1 MQEKSDTR
9 IRDASSNQAGQQE
22 QMVVVNPDRIA
33 ALHSAHD
40 FVRKAFV
47 DRAICVPFGSGVS
60 RVRRE
65 RVEQRP
71 QRPVREAR
79 IVGSRDF
86 PREEHRATVEFL
98 LEACGDLPR
107 LRRQDLTWPAEPTRL
122 VLAVERR
129 QARGDPA
136 RIRLNVEP
144 IPNPPQADR
153 QAVRDEKEG
162 HRYRESVIRS
172 GP

>member
-1 MQEKSDTR
+1 MR
-9 IRDASSNQAGQQE
+9 PIRKRS
-22 QMVVVNPDRIA
+22 IA
-33 ALHSAHD
+33 RTSRTSGTAATTSRSRSPHSML
-40 FVRKAFV
+40 
-47 DRAICVPFGSGVS
+47 
-60 RVRRE
+60 
-65 RVEQRP
+65 
-71 QRPVREAR
+71 AR
-79 IVGSRDF
+79 FSA
-86 PREEHRATVEFL
+86 EEHRATVEFL

-153 QAVRDEKEG
+153 QAVRDEEEG